1 MNDTQQREAAIDG
14 LQYISTLVR
23 RYTEIERIYLQ
34 GELVLRGELET
45 AVAKLYKQILEY
57 QARAACQ
64 FDRNPAHQIARNI
77 GEVDSWANLLQG
89 IKASDKACAKV
100 REIIDVSDQ
109 RARTTQLEDLLNK
122 QTRKVDELLRISREQ
137 DERLLTEIKTMRK
150 DQRDIFKNKEE
161 EDCLACL
168 RTTAY
173 EETMEKNPER
183 VPGTCEWFLQH
194 PRYLE
199 WLNESTSPLLWVTA
213 DPGCGKSVLSKFLV
227 DDYRSWMWK
236 DTSICYFFFKDD
248 SDEDRSAT
256 NALCAILHQLFRQNH
271 ALLRYA
277 VAEYKINKEKLPL
290 LFGSL
295 WSILKKAAADP
306 NSGTIIC
313 IIDALDECA
322 ESSCEKL
329 VECLANYQSIK
340 NATNLKF
347 LVTSRPNESLKRAFI
362 KNFSRLKQNPTSVKL
377 MGENDQEMEEIS
389 AEITLVID
397 KRVDDFKNQRNGY
410 GIYDDVHDSVREQL
424 KKIEN
429 RTYLWMSLIFPELE
443 EKAGHAKDQLLEAIQ
458 RIPPS
463 LDKAYERIL
472 EKSSD
477 RGKARRLLHIVCG
490 AVRPL
495 TLIEMNRALSIHDD
509 GFLAELTPSQ
519 SFAGIVRGLCGLF
532 VSIRNEKIYL
542 IHQTAK
548 EFLIRENVPGEFD
561 RSLDSSNEAWKHSLE
576 PTESNL
582 ILAKT
587 CISYLLSSTFES
599 DLLALNYVNK
609 KLVNRYIDERDLLDY
624 SANHWAT
631 HFRAAETNDAATL
644 KLALKVCDTRPNR
657 FPIWFQV
664 YWTTMMPYS
673 SRSPSNFT
681 ELMVGS
687 YFGLEAVVE
696 LLLATERV
704 DPDSKDNGGQ
714 TPLSWAARNGH
725 EAVVKL
731 LLATERVDPDS
742 KGNDGWTPLS
752 YAAANGHE
760 AVVKLLLATERV
772 DPDSKGS
779 GSRTPLLCAAGS
791 GHEAVVKLLLATE
804 RVGPDSEDND
814 GQTPLSYAAGFGHE
828 AVVKLLL
835 ATERVDPDSKD
846 IYGQTPLS
854 WAAGNG
860 YEAVV
865 KLLLA
870 TERVDPDS
878 KDNYGQTP
886 LSCAVE
892 SGHEA
897 VVKLL
902 LASERVDPDSEDN
915 YGRTPLSCAAGSG
928 HEAVV
933 KLLLATERVD
943 PNSKGSGGRTPLSW
957 AAGSGHEAVVK
968 LLLATE
974 RVDPDSKDNDGWTPL
989 SWAAEFG
996 HEALLQST

>member
-1 MNDTQQREAAIDG
+1 MNDTKQRAAAIDG

-23 RYTEIERIYLQ
+23 HYTEIERIYLQ

-64 FDRNPAHQIARNI
+64 FDRNTAHQLARNI
-77 GEVDSWANLLQG
+77 GEVDSWADLLHD
-89 IKASDKACAKV
+89 IKASDEVCAKV
-100 REIIDVSDQ
+100 REIIDVSD
-109 RARTTQLEDLLNK
+109 RRVRTTQLEEQLEK

-137 DERLLTEIKTMRK
+137 DERLLTEIKAMRK
-150 DQRDIFKNKEE
+150 DQRDIFENKEE

-183 VPGTCEWFLQH
+183 VPGTCEWFLRH

-236 DTSICYFFFKDD
+236 DTSICYFFKDD
-248 SDEDRSAT
+248 SDENRSAT

-295 WSILKKAAADP
+295 RSILMKAAADS

-322 ESSCEKL
+322 ESSCERL
-329 VECLANYQSIK
+329 VEYLANYLSIK
-340 NATNLKF
+340 NATKLKF
-347 LVTSRPNESLKRAFI
+347 LVTSRPNEFLKRVFI
-362 KNFSRLKQNPTSVKL
+362 KHFSRLKQDPTSVKL

-389 AEITLVID
+389 AEIALVIE
-397 KRVDDFKNQRNGY
+397 KRVDDFKNQRIGY
-410 GIYDDVHDSVREQL
+410 GIYDDGHDFVLEQL

-443 EKAGHAKDQLLEAIQ
+443 EKAGHATDQLLEAIQ

-463 LDKAYERIL
+463 VDKAYERIL
-472 EKSSD
+472 DKSSD

-490 AVRPL
+490 AARPL

-509 GFLAELTPSQ
+509 GRLAKLTPSQ
-519 SFAGIVRGLCGLF
+519 SFTGIVRGLCGLF
-532 VSIRNEKIYL
+532 ISIKNEKIYL

-548 EFLIRENVPGEFD
+548 EFLTRENATGEFD
-561 RSLDSSNEAWKHSLE
+561 RSVDSRNETWKHSLE

-582 ILAKT
+582 ILAKI
-587 CISYLLSSTFES
+587 CISYLLSPIFES
-599 DLLALNYVNK
+599 DLLAMDHDHGGPEK
-609 KLVNRYIDERDLLDY
+609 AVNRYIDEHDLLDY

-631 HFRAAETNDAATL
+631 HFRAAETKETATL
-644 KLALKVCDTRPNR
+644 KLALNVCDTRPNR
-657 FPIWFQV
+657 FRIWFQV
-664 YWTTMMPYS
+664 HWEMMHS
-673 SRSPSNFT
+673 SIQVPSNFT
-681 ELMVGS
+681 DLMVGS

-696 LLLATERV
+696 LLLAKERV
-704 DPDSKDNGGQ
+704 DPDSKDNTYSR

-731 LLATERVDPDS
+731 LLAMERVDPDS
-742 KGNDGWTPLS
+742 KDNKYSRTPLS
-752 YAAANGHE
+752 YAAENGHE

-772 DPDSKGS
+772 DPDSRDKYG
-779 GSRTPLLCAAGS
+779 G
-791 GHEAVVKLLLATE
+791 
-804 RVGPDSEDND
+804 
-814 GQTPLSYAAGFGHE
+814 TPLSKAA
-828 AVVKLLL
+828 
-835 ATERVDPDSKD
+835 
-846 IYGQTPLS
+846 
-854 WAAGNG
+854 
-860 YEAVV
+860 
-865 KLLLA
+865 
-870 TERVDPDS
+870 
-878 KDNYGQTP
+878 
-886 LSCAVE
+886 E

-902 LASERVDPDSEDN
+902 LPTERVDPDSNDDD
-915 YGRTPLSCAAGSG
+915 GGTPL
-928 HEAVV
+928 
-933 KLLLATERVD
+933 LY
-943 PNSKGSGGRTPLSW
+943 

-974 RVDPDSKDNDGWTPL
+974 RVDPDPKDDYGKTPL
-989 SWAAEFG
+989 
-996 HEALLQST
+996 